1 MMGAIKKKATGH
13 SSSPRSTVDGGAVGM
28 EGRRPAA
35 PSELDEKP
43 LRIFIAD
50 DSRLVMERLVAL
62 LATVEEVQIVG
73 AARTGSAAIRGI
85 HHLSPDLVIL
95 DLQMP
100 DGSGLDVLKTIKQAT
115 VPPIVMML
123 TNVAYPQYRAE
134 CRQWGADYFFDKSQD
149 FEQVV
154 ETCRKLVSATESK
167 LGTGAE

>member
-1 MMGAIKKKATGH
+1 MSVMKTTRH
-13 SSSPRSTVDGGAVGM
+13 SSLPPSTMDGDASGV

-35 PSELDEKP
+35 PSGLDERL
-43 LRIFIAD
+43 LRVFIAD

-100 DGSGLDVLKTIKQAT
+100 DGSGLDVLKAIKRAT
-115 VPPIVMML
+115 VPPVVMML
-123 TNVAYPQYRAE
+123 TNVVYPQYRAE
-134 CRQWGADYFFDKSQD
+134 CQQRGADYFFDKSQD

-154 ETCRKLVSATESK
+154 ETCRQLFSAIKSKAGTDTE
-167 LGTGAE
+167 